1 MSLVLPREEE
11 VEKMFSRILASRDA
25 CECLSETFYNHLCD
39 DNRFIDSDPG
49 HFAEVMLKAYENG
62 DVSAVLLE
70 LCNRSMFDLLKE
82 AYLIPKR
89 FHGKTGE
96 NPVLLTDING
106 KVLNTKQSVVSRHEY
121 KKFLEI
127 YQAHVAAPRSKLYLA
142 DGYDMVR
149 YYTEHMN
156 IEEKKEKRERGI
168 LILYAMP
175 DTKKLHLSEAQA
187 YDVVWNTFQ
196 EIQKAA
202 YSAIVYYGQ
211 ETGSKAGKSFDEL
224 GVLLPIHQFE
234 NRMLQHLSMIDGLV
248 LSCREQMIR
257 VAGAD
262 SLDL

>member
-25 CECLSETFYNHLCD
+25 CERLSETFYNHLCD

-142 DGYDMVR
+142 DGYDMVLYGTYEYRGKKGKKGTGYPDFICYAR
-149 YYTEHMN
+149 Y
-156 IEEKKEKRERGI
+156 EKITSFRG
-168 LILYAMP
+168 
-175 DTKKLHLSEAQA
+175 S
-187 YDVVWNTFQ
+187 
-196 EIQKAA
+196 
-202 YSAIVYYGQ
+202 
-211 ETGSKAGKSFDEL
+211 
-224 GVLLPIHQFE
+224 
-234 NRMLQHLSMIDGLV
+234 GL
-248 LSCREQMIR
+248 
-257 VAGAD
+257 
-262 SLDL
+262 

>member
-25 CECLSETFYNHLCD
+25 CERLSETFYNHLCD

-127 YQAHVAAPRSKLYLA
+127 YQAH
-142 DGYDMVR
+142 
-149 YYTEHMN
+149 
-156 IEEKKEKRERGI
+156 
-168 LILYAMP
+168 
-175 DTKKLHLSEAQA
+175 
-187 YDVVWNTFQ
+187 Q

>member
-25 CECLSETFYNHLCD
+25 CERLSETFYNHLCD

-156 IEEKKEKRERGI
+156 IEEKKEKRE
-168 LILYAMP
+168 
-175 DTKKLHLSEAQA
+175 Q
-187 YDVVWNTFQ
+187 
-196 EIQKAA
+196 
-202 YSAIVYYGQ
+202 
-211 ETGSKAGKSFDEL
+211 
-224 GVLLPIHQFE
+224 GV
-234 NRMLQHLSMIDGLV
+234 S
-248 LSCREQMIR
+248 
-257 VAGAD
+257 
-262 SLDL
+262 

>member
-25 CECLSETFYNHLCD
+25 CERLSETFYNHLCD

-211 ETGSKAGKSFDEL
+211 ETGSKAGKSF
-224 GVLLPIHQFE
+224 GTVTYP
-234 NRMLQHLSMIDGLV
+234 SV
-248 LSCREQMIR
+248 
-257 VAGAD
+257 
-262 SLDL
+262 